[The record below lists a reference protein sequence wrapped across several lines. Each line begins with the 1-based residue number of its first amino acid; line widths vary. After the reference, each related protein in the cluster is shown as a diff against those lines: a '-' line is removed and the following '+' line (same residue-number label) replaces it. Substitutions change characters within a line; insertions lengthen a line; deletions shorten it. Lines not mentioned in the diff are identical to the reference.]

1 MRHLGLR
8 DDKRGRECDPRARD
22 AYQDIS
28 ECFAHSLVPRWR
40 PPPLET
46 STFINL
52 PGGEKA
58 IRSAWNPG
66 PLSER

>member
-28 ECFAHSLVPRWR
+28 ECFASLA
-40 PPPLET
+40 
-46 STFINL
+46 
-52 PGGEKA
+52 GGDGLG
-58 IRSAWNPG
+58 R
-66 PLSER
+66 